1 MAGIDNSSSSE
12 HELRARDVI
21 FILCRSFLV
30 AAAIFVLCVL
40 VFPPCYGAIDDVH
53 LTMIVS
59 GVGVCPRPDYHILFP
74 HIWLGQL
81 LSWLY
86 TEQSQ
91 VPWYGLFL
99 SLANVFSYS
108 LVLSVFAWERP
119 SALRKALV
127 GLFTLVSMVALWTSL
142 TFTSTAIFLAAAS
155 TVVAMAALE
164 NKNLGRSGRVLVL
177 IISAAAMCFAGL
189 IRVDSARL
197 MVLLLGVFLCCRFA
211 FSRGTAK
218 LLLGLA
224 FSAAIFTA
232 VQVQNYVDNSCYAL
246 EPGWSYFFRFNK
258 SINKI
263 CDFHRLAYRS
273 DTRKYFDNVG
283 WNEND
288 FDVMMA
294 YEFAIDPKLY
304 SSENAEKILSSFPV
318 LRSDLSLPMVLE
330 HGGKYI
336 ATKLVLPSLL
346 LAILLFPFLDNT
358 RLSRTRFSF
367 VIIGFLGVLLYL
379 LCCMKLEIRITLPL
393 FAWLALVAVYH
404 CDDERLL
411 QRLRLA
417 PKHAPRLLAVC
428 AGSIAVVL
436 LTACVGYWQYSAEAA
451 SARLQLKSSCIAL
464 QRLNG
469 SLYVIPS
476 TVPLGLVSPFENARD
491 YFSSMRILIP
501 YLAATPLVDS
511 VVDKETQKE
520 TRIPFLEPGVLL
532 CTTDTSRRFKS
543 YYLDHCNKNVVF
555 KSCFADEL
563 IKVYKA
569 ELAEPEPE
577 PKN

>member
-1 MAGIDNSSSSE
+1 MTGVDNLSSSE
-12 HELRARDVI
+12 NELRVRDVI

-86 TEQSQ
+86 SAQSS
-91 VPWYGLFL
+91 VPWYGLLL

-142 TFTSTAIFLAAAS
+142 TFTSTAIFLGAAS
-155 TVVAMAALE
+155 TVVAMSALE
-164 NKNLGRSGRVLVL
+164 NKNLGSSSRVLVL
-177 IISAAAMCFAGL
+177 IISALAMCFAGL

-211 FSRGTAK
+211 FSRSTAK
-218 LLLGLA
+218 LFFGLA
-224 FSAAIFTA
+224 LSAVFFTA
-232 VQVQNYVDNSCYAL
+232 IQVQNYVDNSCYAS
-246 EPGWSYFFRFNK
+246 EPGWSYFFRLNK

-263 CDFHRLAYRS
+263 CDFRRLAYRS
-273 DTRKYFDNVG
+273 DTKKYFDTVG
-283 WNEND
+283 WDEND
-288 FDVMMA
+288 LNVMMA
-294 YEFAIDPKLY
+294 YEFAIDSKLY
-304 SSENAEKILSSFPV
+304 SCENAEKVLSFFPIF
-318 LRSDLSLPMVLE
+318 RSDLSLPMVLE
-330 HGGKYI
+330 HSGKYI

-358 RLSRTRFSF
+358 RLSRTRLSF
-367 VIIGFLGVLLYL
+367 VSMGFLGVLLYL

-411 QRLRLA
+411 QRLRLS
-417 PKHAPRLLAVC
+417 PKHAPRQLAVC
-428 AGSIAVVL
+428 AGSIAVAL

-511 VVDKETQKE
+511 LVDKETQKE

-543 YYLDHCNKNVVF
+543 YYLDHRNKNVVF
-555 KSCFADEL
+555 KPCFADEL
-563 IKVYKA
+563 IKVYRA
-569 ELAEPEPE
+569 ELAESA

>member
-1 MAGIDNSSSSE
+1 MAGIDNLSSSE
-12 HELRARDVI
+12 HVLRARDVI
-21 FILCRSFLV
+21 SILCRSFLF
-30 AAAIFVLCVL
+30 AAAIFVLCVI

-59 GVGVCPRPDYHILFP
+59 GVGVCPHPDCHTLFP
-74 HIWLGQL
+74 HIWLGKL

-86 TEQSQ
+86 TVQSS
-91 VPWYGLFL
+91 VPWYGLL
-99 SLANVFSYS
+99 RSLANVFSYS

-119 SALRKALV
+119 SALRKTLV
-127 GLFTLVSMVALWTSL
+127 GLFTLVSMVSLWTSV
-142 TFTSTAIFLAAAS
+142 TFTSTAIFLGAAS
-155 TVVAMAALE
+155 ALVAMAALE
-164 NKNLGRSGRVLVL
+164 NKNLARSSKVLVL
-177 IISAAAMCFAGL
+177 IISAVAMCLAGL

-197 MVLLLGVFLCCRFA
+197 MVFLFGALLCCRFA
-211 FSRGTAK
+211 FSGNTAK

-232 VQVQNYVDNSCYAL
+232 VQVQNYIDQSYYAL

-273 DTRKYFDNVG
+273 DTRKYFDTAG

-304 SSENAEKILSSFPV
+304 SSESAEKILSSFPV

-330 HGGKYI
+330 HSGKYI

-346 LAILLFPFLDNT
+346 LAILLFPFLDSG
-358 RLSRTRFSF
+358 RLGRMRYSF
-367 VIIGFLGVLLYL
+367 MSMGFLGVLLYL
-379 LCCMKLEIRITLPL
+379 LCCMKLETRITLPL
-393 FAWLALVAVYH
+393 FAWLALIALYY
-404 CDDERLL
+404 CDDERLM

-417 PKHAPRLLAVC
+417 QKQTPRKLAVC
-428 AGSIAVVL
+428 AGVIAMAL
-436 LTACVGYWQYSAEAA
+436 LTMCAGYWQYSAEA
-451 SARLQLKSSCIAL
+451 SRARVQLKSSCLSL

-491 YFSSMRILIP
+491 YFASMRILIP
-501 YLAATPLVDS
+501 YLAATPLVDYL
-511 VVDKETQKE
+511 VDKETQNE
-520 TRIPFLEPGVLL
+520 TRIPFLERGVLL

-543 YYLDHCNKNVVF
+543 YYLDHRNKNVVF
-555 KSCFADEL
+555 EPCFTDDL
-563 IKVYKA
+563 IRVYKA
-569 ELAEPEPE
+569 KLAEPAPQ
-577 PKN
+577 N

>member
-1 MAGIDNSSSSE
+1 MAGTDNLSSSE
-12 HELRARDVI
+12 HVLRAPDVI
-21 FILCRSFLV
+21 LILCRSFLV
-30 AAAIFVLCVL
+30 AAAIFTLCVL

-59 GVGVCPRPDYHILFP
+59 GVGVCPRPDCHTLFP
-74 HIWLGQL
+74 HIWLGRL

-86 TEQSQ
+86 TAQSV
-91 VPWYGLFL
+91 VPWYGLLL

-108 LVLSVFAWERP
+108 LVLSAFAWERP

-127 GLFTLVSMVALWTSL
+127 GLFTLVSIVALWTSV
-142 TFTSTAIFLAAAS
+142 TFTSAAIFLGAAS
-155 TVVAMAALE
+155 ALVAMSALE
-164 NKNLGRSGRVLVL
+164 NKNLARSGKVLVL
-177 IISAAAMCFAGL
+177 IVSAVAMCFAGL

-197 MVLLLGVFLCCRFA
+197 MLLLFGALLICRFA
-211 FSRGTAK
+211 FSQSTAK

-232 VQVQNYVDNSCYAL
+232 VQVQEYIDQSYYAR

-263 CDFHRLAYRS
+263 CDFHRLTYRS
-273 DTRKYFDNVG
+273 DTRKYFDTVG

-288 FDVMMA
+288 LDVMMA

-304 SSENAEKILSSFPV
+304 SCESAEKILSFFPIF
-318 LRSDLSLPMVLE
+318 RSDLSLPMVLE
-330 HGGKYI
+330 YGGKYI
-336 ATKLVLPSLL
+336 GTKLVLPSLL
-346 LAILLFPFLDNT
+346 LAILLFPFLDSG
-358 RLSRTRFSF
+358 RLGRMRYSF
-367 VIIGFLGVLLYL
+367 VSLGVLGVLLYL
-379 LCCMKLEIRITLPL
+379 LCCMKLETRITLPL
-393 FAWLALVAVYH
+393 FAWLALLALYY
-404 CDDERLL
+404 CDDGRLA

-417 PKHAPRLLAVC
+417 AKQTPRKLTVC
-428 AGSIAVVL
+428 AGVIAVAL
-436 LTACVGYWQYSAEAA
+436 LTVCAGYWQYSAEA
-451 SARLQLKSSCIAL
+451 SRARVQLKSSCLAL

-501 YLAATPLVDS
+501 YLAATPLVDYS
-511 VVDKETQKE
+511 VDKETQKE
-520 TRIPFLEPGVLL
+520 ARIPFLQPGVLL

-543 YYLDHCNKNVVF
+543 YYLDHRNKNVVF
-555 KSCFADEL
+555 KPCYSDEL
-563 IKVYKA
+563 IHVYKA
-569 ELAEPEPE
+569 EIAEPE